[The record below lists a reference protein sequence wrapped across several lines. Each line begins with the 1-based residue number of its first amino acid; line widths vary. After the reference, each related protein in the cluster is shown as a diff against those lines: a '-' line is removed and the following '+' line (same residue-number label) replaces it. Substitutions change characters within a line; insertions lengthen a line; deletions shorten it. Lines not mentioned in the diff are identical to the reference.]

1 MQKLRSKLGL
11 VVVLSCLTLA
21 VGLMASTGSASANGG
36 RHPHVSRISPRIS
49 MKVLSGHFKFHGHYV
64 QRVVLSGVGFD
75 TCDSCANAA
84 AYNGCDGSCNSGCD
98 ACSASCPYYSYETN
112 VCGNNCQACDAPSG
126 NSCANYN
133 ACSTDGSNGYSSC
146 PSNCGS
152 TTGNIGGGSISGNGS
167 ASCPSNCGSTD
178 GNIGSINGNGHPAC
192 SSHCG
197 STTGNIGVGTS
208 NNSHPSC
215 SSNCGST
222 TGNFGVGTDGGNGSP
237 ACPSNCDGTAGNAG
251 IGISGNG
258 SPACPS
264 NCGNTTGNVGVG
276 STNGAPCASYNACGS
291 ASSCDCA
298 NVQSN
303 LRIYGQDANLSQV
316 PLNAF
321 GEFRVTVLVLVPAHS
336 SRAHY
341 RMWAIDRYN
350 NDCSNIL
357 NGSQSW

>member
-21 VGLMASTGSASANGG
+21 MGLVASTGSASAHGG
-36 RHPHVSRISPRIS
+36 RQPHVSRISPRIS

-75 TCDSCANAA
+75 TCDSCANAPT
-84 AYNGCDGSCNSGCD
+84 YNGCDGSCNSGCD
-98 ACSASCPYYSYETN
+98 ACSASCPYYYATN
-112 VCGNNCQACDAPSG
+112 ACGNNCQACDAPSG
-126 NSCANYN
+126 NGCANYN
-133 ACSTDGSNGYSSC
+133 ACGTDGSNGYSSC

-152 TTGNIGGGSISGNGS
+152 T
-167 ASCPSNCGSTD
+167 A

-222 TGNFGVGTDGGNGSP
+222 TGNVGVGTDGGNGSP
-237 ACPSNCDGTAGNAG
+237 ACPSNCDGT
-251 IGISGNG
+251 
-258 SPACPS
+258 
-264 NCGNTTGNVGVG
+264 TGNVGVG
-276 STNGAPCASYNACGS
+276 STSGAPCASYNACGS

-303 LRIYGQDANLSQV
+303 LPIYGQDANLSQV
-316 PLNAF
+316 PLNTF

-336 SRAHY
+336 SGAHY
-341 RMWAIDRYN
+341 RMWAINRYN

>member
-11 VVVLSCLTLA
+11 VVVLSCLTLV

-49 MKVLSGHFKFHGHYV
+49 MKILSGHFKFHGHYV

-84 AYNGCDGSCNSGCD
+84 AYNGCDGSCDSGCNT
-98 ACSASCPYYSYETN
+98 CNTSCPYYSYAAN
-112 VCGNNCQACDAPSG
+112 ACGNNCQRCDTPSG

-133 ACSTDGSNGYSSC
+133 ACGTDGSNGYSSC

-152 TTGNIGGGSISGNGS
+152 ANGNIGGGSISGNGHP
-167 ASCPSNCGSTD
+167 ACASNCGTTGNVGVGST
-178 GNIGSINGNGHPAC
+178 SGNGHPSC

-197 STTGNIGVGTS
+197 STTGNVGVGTS
-208 NNSHPSC
+208 NNNHPSC
-215 SSNCGST
+215 SYNCGSTAGNVGTDGSNGSPSCPYNCGST
-222 TGNFGVGTDGGNGSP
+222 TGNVGVGTS
-237 ACPSNCDGTAGNAG
+237 
-251 IGISGNG
+251 
-258 SPACPS
+258 
-264 NCGNTTGNVGVG
+264 
-276 STNGAPCASYNACGS
+276 GAPCTSYNACGS

-303 LRIYGQDANLSQV
+303 LPIYGQDANLSQV

-321 GEFRVTVLVLVPAHS
+321 GEFRVTVFVLVPAHS

-341 RMWAIDRYN
+341 RMWAINRYN

-357 NGSQSW
+357 SGSQSW